1 MKDSRVASGFKARE
15 YLDIPQIF
23 VLLNET
29 REGFDQ
35 GMRGDYGFDFGPKNT
50 KNMEKGLCSN
60 FSAVNRGC
68 QGAIHYSSEDLWAQ

>member
-1 MKDSRVASGFKARE
+1 
-15 YLDIPQIF
+15 
-23 VLLNET
+23 
-29 REGFDQ
+29 
-35 GMRGDYGFDFGPKNT
+35 MRGDYGFDFGPKNT